1 MEANV
6 SQVFRCV
13 WEWFQ
18 DSAVPSPLQ
27 GDQPREVM
35 RVVSQVTG
43 VVAEPTEI
51 RLLKL
56 EI

>member
-1 MEANV
+1 V